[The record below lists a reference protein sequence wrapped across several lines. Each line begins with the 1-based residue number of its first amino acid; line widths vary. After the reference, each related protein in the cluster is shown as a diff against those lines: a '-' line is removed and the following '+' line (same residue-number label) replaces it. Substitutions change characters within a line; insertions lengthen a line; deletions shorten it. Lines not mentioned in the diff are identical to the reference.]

1 MQLNLTII
9 RAQAGC
15 EKAFTQ
21 VYEIFSATTLSYLS
35 QLGVQRQDLDDVQ
48 QHIWLSVYKQLHTLS
63 SPYAFKRWL
72 LRIAHHCA
80 YKKFK
85 EPKESEITE
94 DLMATFTFKDEH
106 LDNEYSLDMLDVL
119 PRHFREAIY
128 LFYWL
133 DLSCAEIAM
142 ICDLP
147 TNTVKSRLFHA
158 RNKLADSAH
167 IKHLKQERS
176 HDEPTQ
182 SVTTTN

>member
-21 VYEIFSATTLSYLS
+21 IYETFSATTASYLS
-35 QLGVQRQDLDDVQ
+35 QLGVQRQDLDDVH
-48 QHIWLSVYKQLHTLS
+48 QHIWLCVYKQLHTLS

-72 LRIAHHCA
+72 LRIAHHSA

-85 EPKESEITE
+85 EPSEVEITQEFMDSLTCE
-94 DLMATFTFKDEH
+94 DEFTHTDT
-106 LDNEYSLDMLDVL
+106 EYSLDMLAML
-119 PRHFREAIY
+119 PRHFREVIY

-133 DLSCAEIAM
+133 DMSCVEIGL

-147 TNTVKSRLFHA
+147 SNTVKSRLFHA
-158 RNKLADSAH
+158 RNKLANSAH
-167 IKHLKQERS
+167 IKHLQQERS
-176 HDEPTQ
+176 HGDPK
-182 SVTTTN
+182 